1 MVRYSQ
7 GNTLNSMP
15 IYLPED
21 PAIPVEG
28 VPAEPSFER
37 NFVADHE
44 VLQREQKDVASW
56 LTVVAYIVVAAISLA
71 LLVMIAWAL
80 HRLAIAVEEPT
91 GQEQESPLPRKER
104 TKIGSE
110 VTA

>member
-1 MVRYSQ
+1 MVRYSG

-28 VPAEPSFER
+28 VPASPSFER
-37 NFVADHE
+37 SFQADHE
-44 VLQREQKDVASW
+44 VLQREQKDVAGW
-56 LTVVAYIVVAAISLA
+56 LTIVAYLVVAAIAFA

-80 HRLAIAVEEPT
+80 HRLAVVVEEPSAAGAGGAPAT
-91 GQEQESPLPRKER
+91 HSER
-104 TKIGSE
+104 TDDRP
-110 VTA
+110 